1 MMFQLYYTALEAGL
15 AALVLI
21 PILLILNKI
30 RFHNLKTTVFYFLFA
45 VYLTGVYAVVG
56 LPNITYIRFELN
68 LNLIPFADMLS
79 DLSGTL
85 LNVVLFVPLGLSLPV
100 LWPKFQNLWKTV
112 LFGFCFSLVIE
123 LLQVFTFRATDIND
137 LITNTLGTFAGYWA
151 GLMIGRLFPRLK
163 CSGRE
168 SDLPLLAG
176 CSAAVMFFLQP
187 LIWKLIY

>member
-56 LPNITYIRFELN
+56 LPNITYIRYELN
-68 LNLIPFADMLS
+68 LNLIPFAGMLS

-85 LNVVLFVPLGLSLPV
+85 LNVILFVPLGLSLPV
-100 LWPKFQNLWKTV
+100 LWPKFQNQWKTV
-112 LFGFCFSLVIE
+112 LFGFCFSLAIE
-123 LLQVFTFRATDIND
+123 LLQIFTLRATDIND
-137 LITNTLGTFAGYWA
+137 LMTNTFGTLVGYWL
-151 GLMIGRLFPRLK
+151 GLIVIRLFPAVKSRNK
-163 CSGRE
+163 D
-168 SDLPLLAG
+168 SDLGLLVG

-187 LIWKLIY
+187 TIWQLIY